1 MKKVKLRVVNNGDLQ
16 VGMFKINSIS
26 SSAVVLL
33 GDTEI
38 VTPRSILISRG
49 VRPISAIVP
58 ATSGAVGAVR

>member
-1 MKKVKLRVVNNGDLQ
+1 MKKVKLHVVNNGDLQ
-16 VGMFKINSIS
+16 VGMIKINSVT

-38 VTPRSILISRG
+38 ITPRSVLISRG

-58 ATSGAVGAVR
+58 ATTGPVGAIR